1 MSMDTK
7 TKTATR
13 SLPRLR
19 RPATEDAA
27 LDPDGS
33 RHPAADP
40 TSRLPE
46 PPRIAG
52 RRNPR
57 WIALGVVALCLGG
70 LLSYVIYAQVAA
82 QSAVV
87 AMAKTVNRGAVIQ
100 ATDLTTTTVSG
111 ATKVSTVPAADL
123 SILVG
128 KRAAYDLVEGS
139 LVPAAAGEAEAMP
152 ATGRA
157 VVGLKLSQGRAPLG
171 LLTASAP
178 VRLVALPSGDQP
190 AGQTAAASPAYFGR
204 VVDVTDG
211 ADGTSVL
218 LNVDVAAADAAA
230 IAQLGAQD
238 RIAVLR
244 DADK

>member
-1 MSMDTK
+1 MSIDTK
-7 TKTATR
+7 IKTAAR
-13 SLPRLR
+13 SLPRVR
-19 RPATEDAA
+19 RSATEDDTARHDRGGVT
-27 LDPDGS
+27 DPAG
-33 RHPAADP
+33 RF
-40 TSRLPE
+40 PE

-70 LLSYVIYAQVAA
+70 LLSYMIYAQVAA

-87 AMAKTVNRGAVIQ
+87 AMAKTVDRGAVIQ

-111 ATKVSTVPAADL
+111 ATKVSSVPADRL
-123 SILVG
+123 SSLVG
-128 KRAAYDLVEGS
+128 KRAGYDLVEGS
-139 LVPAAAGEAEAMP
+139 LVPEAAIEAEALP

-157 VVGLKLSQGRAPLG
+157 VVGLKLSQGRAPVG

-190 AGQTAAASPAYFGR
+190 AGQTVAVPTTAYFGR

-211 ADGTSVL
+211 ADGASVL
-218 LNVDVAAADAAA
+218 LNVDVTAADAPA

>member
-7 TKTATR
+7 IKTATR
-13 SLPRLR
+13 GLPRLR
-19 RPATEDAA
+19 RSATDDGI
-27 LDPDGS
+27 DPDGS
-33 RHPAADP
+33 RRPPAEPA
-40 TSRLPE
+40 SRLPE

-100 ATDLTTTTVSG
+100 TTDLTTTTVSG

-123 SILVG
+123 SSLVG

-139 LVPAAAGEAEAMP
+139 LVPAAAAEAQAMP
-152 ATGRA
+152 STGRA

-190 AGQTAAASPAYFGR
+190 AGQTAAASTAYFGR
-204 VVDVTDG
+204 VVDVTAG

-218 LNVDVAAADAAA
+218 LNVDVAAADAPA

>member
-13 SLPRLR
+13 GLPRLR
-19 RPATEDAA
+19 RSTTDGAVEPEVGRTPATDRA
-27 LDPDGS
+27 
-33 RHPAADP
+33 
-40 TSRLPE
+40 SRLPE
-46 PPRIAG
+46 PPRVAG

-82 QSAVV
+82 QTAVV
-87 AMAKTVNRGAVIQ
+87 AMAKTVNRGAVIET
-100 ATDLTTTTVSG
+100 TDLTTTTVSG

-123 SILVG
+123 SSLVG

-139 LVPAAAGEAEAMP
+139 LVPAAAVETQAMP

-178 VRLVALPSGDQP
+178 VRLVALPAGDQA
-190 AGQTAAASPAYFGR
+190 AGQTATASPAYFGR

-218 LNVDVAAADAAA
+218 LNVDVAAADAPA

>member
-1 MSMDTK
+1 
-7 TKTATR
+7 
-13 SLPRLR
+13 
-19 RPATEDAA
+19 
-27 LDPDGS
+27 
-33 RHPAADP
+33 
-40 TSRLPE
+40 
-46 PPRIAG
+46 
-52 RRNPR
+52 
-57 WIALGVVALCLGG
+57 

-100 ATDLTTTTVSG
+100 PTDLTTTTVSG
-111 ATKVSTVPAADL
+111 ASKVSTVPAAEL
-123 SILVG
+123 PNLIG

-139 LVPAAAGEAEAMP
+139 LVPAAANEGEAMP
-152 ATGRA
+152 ASGRA

-190 AGQTAAASPAYFGR
+190 AASSPAYFGR

-218 LNVDVAAADAAA
+218 LNVDVAAADAPA

>member
-7 TKTATR
+7 IKTATR

-19 RPATEDAA
+19 RSTKEGGVA
-27 LDPDGS
+27 PDDQQRS
-33 RHPAADP
+33 TADP
-40 TSRLPE
+40 TNRLPE

-100 ATDLTTTTVSG
+100 PTDLTTTTVSG
-111 ATKVSTVPAADL
+111 ASKVSTVPAAEL
-123 SILVG
+123 PNLIG

-139 LVPAAAGEAEAMP
+139 LVPAAANEGEAMP
-152 ATGRA
+152 ASGRA
-157 VVGLKLSQGRAPLG
+157 VVGLKLGQGRAPLG

-190 AGQTAAASPAYFGR
+190 AGRPAASSPAYFGR

-218 LNVDVAAADAAA
+218 LNVDVAAADAPA